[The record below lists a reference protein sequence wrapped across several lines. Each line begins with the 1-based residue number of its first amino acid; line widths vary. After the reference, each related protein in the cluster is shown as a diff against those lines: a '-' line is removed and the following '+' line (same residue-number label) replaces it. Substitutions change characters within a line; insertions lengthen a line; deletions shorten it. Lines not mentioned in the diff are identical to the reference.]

1 MNRMIGGLRH
11 DSSAAFPFPF
21 EHLRYRLVA
30 AFPRHLD
37 EVAVVQAVRLG
48 IRTRVEQEAHRF
60 GVAFT
65 RRKMHG
71 RRVPVPRSSK
81 TRIALEQPS
90 QCRDVTG

>member
-1 MNRMIGGLRH
+1 MVGRLRH
-11 DSSAAFPFPF
+11 NSSTALSFPF
-21 EHLRYRLVA
+21 EHLRDLLVP
-30 AFPRHLD
+30 AFSRHLD
-37 EVAVVQAVRLG
+37 QVAIVQAVSLG

-60 GVAFT
+60 GVTFT